1 MGWNRWLKGRRA
13 DQAGPDPRATA
24 VPDAPDSESL
34 VFTEGQR
41 RHLEIAFRNLLTG
54 AQETQASIRGRGAS
68 AGEPPGLVQAIAVE
82 IDRLIVETRRAA
94 TTLGLPLDTPKKLW
108 QRELAA
114 WAATSWSMILDCRPA
129 ALRGYGSVDARLA
142 RAVGPL
148 VDRIAAQLLRV
159 ERMAEAV
166 PDLHEHDG

>member
-13 DQAGPDPRATA
+13 NDAGRDQRATP

-41 RHLEIAFRNLLTG
+41 RHLEIALRSLLTG
-54 AQETQASIRGRGAS
+54 AQETQARIRGRAAI
-68 AGEPPGLVQAIAVE
+68 AGEPPGLVQAIAAE

-94 TTLGLPLDTPKKLW
+94 TTLGLPLDTPTVLW

-142 RAVGPL
+142 RAVGPV
-148 VDRIAAQLLRV
+148 VDRLAAQLLRV

-166 PDLHEHDG
+166 TDPRGHDG